1 MLTAILLISAVIT
14 YAVMMGTYLPQANYS
29 NGMLFAV
36 TLPKEAAQ
44 HEAVERIRERFKK
57 DTRNISI
64 LMLVSLVPAFFLGMS
79 FQILYYLIW
88 LCALVVVIVFP
99 FRRAHRDTLALKRR
113 NEWFIGDKKAVQTDL
128 RAMMLKNKRSA
139 PYWLFAIPLAFSVW
153 LTVWLKES
161 GLMALGITAMLTVV
175 LFAFISA
182 MFRNARTKVYSRNSD
197 LNVSL
202 NQAARSIWTYTFLS
216 LAFIEVLH
224 FALIGYFLLSESSE
238 LEQVWI
244 AYPAVYTL
252 IPIALIWNASRRIK
266 RIVDEAVETDGQ
278 TIYSDGDEYWGNG
291 FTYHNP
297 NDPRV
302 FVEKRV
308 GIGMTVN
315 TGTAAGKW
323 FMGITLGIAAA
334 VLIGVS
340 FLLVQSE
347 LKPPVLSISE
357 ERQIEIDYVL
367 YSIDFPAEAM
377 LDVALV
383 EELPRGRRI
392 NGEATDTVA
401 RGHFNLDGL
410 GKSRLYL
417 FKNNPPYIR
426 IQLTDTYIFYNE
438 KDPDQTRQVYEQLV
452 KLKRQD
458 SGG

>member
-14 YAVMMGTYLPQANYS
+14 YAVMIGTYLPQSKYS

-44 HEAVERIRERFKK
+44 HEAVQRIRERFKK

-79 FQILYYLIW
+79 FQILYFLIW
-88 LCALVVVIVFP
+88 LCVLVVVIVFP

-139 PYWLFAIPLAFSVW
+139 PYWLFAIPFAFSVW

-182 MFRNARTKVYSRNSD
+182 IFRNARTKVYSRNSD

-224 FALIGYFLLSESSE
+224 FALVGYFLLSESSE

-266 RIVDEAVETDGQ
+266 RIVDEAVEADGQ

-297 NDPRV
+297 NDRRV
-302 FVEKRV
+302 FVEKRI

-315 TGTAAGKW
+315 TGTTAGKW

-340 FLLVQSE
+340 FLLVHSE

-377 LDVALV
+377 LDIALV

-426 IQLTDTYIFYNE
+426 IQLADTYIFYNE
-438 KDPDQTRQVYEQLV
+438 KDPDQTRQVYERLM

>member
-99 FRRAHRDTLALKRR
+99 FRRAHRDTLALKRQ
-113 NEWFIGDKKAVQTDL
+113 NEWFSGDKKAVQTDL

-153 LTVWLKES
+153 LTVRLKEN
-161 GLMALGITAMLTVV
+161 GLTALGITAMLTVV

-182 MFRNARTKVYSRNSD
+182 MFRNARTKVYSRNSE

-244 AYPAVYTL
+244 AYSAAYAL
-252 IPIALIWNASRRIK
+252 IPIALIWNANRRIK
-266 RIVDEAVETDGQ
+266 RIVDEAVEADGQ

-323 FMGITLGIAAA
+323 FMGITLGTAAA

-438 KDPDQTRQVYEQLV
+438 KDPDQTRQVYERLV
-452 KLKRQD
+452 KLQRQD
-458 SGG
+458 